1 MRNRTRSA
9 AATAV
14 SISHALSHTRTQT
27 CACVVI
33 VYMRDYL
40 VRRDEGVVQPAL
52 QHVLE
57 LSAIAMVFGHLG
69 VAAARDHLHS
79 HSPYMSSATLTME
92 KLYLVYLY
100 LHPLVIH
107 ELCGVLVAALL
118 LRRLRIDEAED
129 GVQPV
134 ERQIVVEE
142 PWFERYTFVLWVG
155 RTKVAHTLPTPDLL
169 AEYLPYIY
177 SPALVDHV
185 G

>member
-1 MRNRTRSA
+1 MRNRTRGA

-92 KLYLVYLY
+92 KLYLLYLY

-142 PWFERYTFVLWVG
+142 PWFERYTNVRIMG
-155 RTKVAHTLPTPDLL
+155 RSYKGSTHTSYAGPT
-169 AEYLPYIY
+169 
-177 SPALVDHV
+177 H
-185 G
+185 